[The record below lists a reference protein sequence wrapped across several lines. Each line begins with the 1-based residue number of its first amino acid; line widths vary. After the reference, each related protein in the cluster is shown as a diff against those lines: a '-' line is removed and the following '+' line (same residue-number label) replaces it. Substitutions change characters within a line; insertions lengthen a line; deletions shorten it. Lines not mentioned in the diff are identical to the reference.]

1 MSEPAY
7 VVMPVRA
14 DGSPSQQ
21 NERQVAAAIQ
31 ESLHEKIHTT
41 EHDQDPKPDPE
52 ARPEQD
58 GGPLKRVMSNSD
70 SLYKYISWKDPI
82 RTIVSYFWLL
92 GLMYGIHY
100 FHWTQWLLKMG
111 ATSLGAVYLASL
123 VSRST
128 KSDFVARIRP
138 EYRRVPEST
147 LNATLRDIHDL
158 VQYLA
163 IQAQKIMYGEELGK
177 TLGAFVGFT
186 TLFWLIKI
194 MSPFNL
200 AVLGLSSAYIAPLIV
215 SPGGRDIAQ
224 CAKVNAQE
232 LAHTTAESTKVVLQD
247 TKAKAGDLSCKAQQA
262 AGNFT
267 SKTQKGAS
275 SLSSEARSMA
285 GNLSTKAQHAV
296 MNTWPIKKSPSAT
309 PTNGTQQNTAN
320 EQPRPEKVAQDGKNT
335 VAEQY
340 DQQHHAQNDSE

>member
-1 MSEPAY
+1 M
-7 VVMPVRA
+7 
-14 DGSPSQQ
+14 
-21 NERQVAAAIQ
+21 
-31 ESLHEKIHTT
+31 
-41 EHDQDPKPDPE
+41 
-52 ARPEQD
+52 
-58 GGPLKRVMSNSD
+58 
-70 SLYKYISWKDPI
+70 
-82 RTIVSYFWLL
+82 
-92 GLMYGIHY
+92 
-100 FHWTQWLLKMG
+100 
-111 ATSLGAVYLASL
+111 YLASL
-123 VSRST
+123 LSRST

-158 VQYLA
+158 IQYLA

-177 TLGAFVGFT
+177 TLGVSLSLIISDEASWKLTQDQAFVGFT

-224 CAKVNAQE
+224 CAKVNARE

-262 AGNFT
+262 AVNFT

-275 SLSSEARSMA
+275 SLSSETRSMA